1 MTRLRLTLF
10 LAMAATAAA
19 TLVLAPVAPAAP
31 PAASPTSVTAP
42 VTGTLPGGGTFAGT
56 FTPTHFFAQNG
67 QLMVTG
73 TLTGTLT
80 DVLGN
85 AIGTI
90 TQTVTTA
97 VTATGTCPILDL
109 TLGPLDLNLLGLL
122 VHLDTVHLNITA
134 QSGPGNLLGNL
145 LCAVAH
151 LLDCVRSLICWKLAM
166 PWASA
171 SSRNRS
177 RM

>member
-145 LCAVAH
+145 LCAVTH
-151 LLDCVRSLICWKLAM
+151 LLDNGHATNAVANLLNQIIARL
-166 PWASA
+166 
-171 SSRNRS
+171 
-177 RM
+177 